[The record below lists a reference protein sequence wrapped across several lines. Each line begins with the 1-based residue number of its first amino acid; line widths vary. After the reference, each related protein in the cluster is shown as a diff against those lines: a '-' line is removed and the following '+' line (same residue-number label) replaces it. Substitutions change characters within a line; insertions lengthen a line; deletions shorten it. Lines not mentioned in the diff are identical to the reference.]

1 MKKFMIFLLMAFLYL
16 GTCQARSE
24 ALHLNGADA
33 KLHSWVTKP
42 FSPSYDAS
50 MMAVPAGT
58 PIVTVTPLN
67 PQSISVSGAHSTVD
81 FAAAFDANGSTEV
94 LSSYKWLVDGAPVSV
109 TQPTFTFTGYSAG
122 QYSVSC
128 EVTTTDN
135 YGVTHTR
142 QSNSVVVTVA
152 ANMIVYVEGPEH
164 SCPQGVV
171 TFTAQHESNIDCA
184 YQWRRDGQYIVG
196 ATERSYSFRV
206 DQLPLDQKLD
216 YQFDVQITRNGCE
229 ADYSPV
235 HYFTVSP
242 MPVTTVDVPMFCTGA
257 ANVVATANS
266 YTSGSEQ
273 PFKWK
278 WVKEGTT
285 DTVVTYV
292 NYLTINNPVSG
303 DVYQVIPAYQN
314 NACNPQA
321 TSFTLQDYINAG
333 INPTLAN
340 ALTLNSSSDKV
351 CLDGMVT
358 LALTDVNAGNA
369 AIGNATYTWM
379 MNGQVVS
386 GVTGNEYRVAL
397 PNSGVYTF
405 QAEASY
411 ENYPCGIAS
420 SNVKTVT
427 VDTVPMQVSISGENM
442 LCQNANGT
450 YSTTTLTAVVTPST
464 ANTYSYKWT
473 GDAAFGT
480 ANTKAFNTPGVKT
493 VIVKSETGCEAMADF
508 TVNAFGSDLQ
518 ITPLTETSVCPNT
531 PVTLQASATGWTGN
545 VAYAWSH
552 STTETNAT
560 VIVTPTATTTY
571 TVTASSNGCTKT
583 ASIPVTVLPVPSVV
597 PTLALTPETVCVG
610 DLVNVYVSNHAANPN
625 CSYIWYYDG
634 AEIPGAG
641 ALANITYPVTE
652 AGSHFFT
659 VKAVSA
665 AGCVLNTFALRKSLT
680 AIDVP
685 SELTIT
691 GNNVICEGATTKLT
705 AHAYGANHY
714 KWSNGQTGASITV
727 PAGVYAVTAYAMQTE
742 NSCAVEAEFTVNSFG
757 ADIQI
762 AAAPSNTICQGSSVT
777 LSVNAQGWPE
787 GNVQYTWHN
796 VTAGNHASQV
806 TVTPS
811 ASGYYVVTSKV
822 NSTAGNCERKDSIY
836 INVIDIPVVADGN
849 IIFANGRDTICE
861 GAQTT
866 IVANVA
872 GVSDYIWYE
881 NGTPLNATYQH
892 LNSVTVSPAAG
903 VYTYNVQVATP
914 EGCQSDVS
922 ATTPVTLVVLPN
934 PTIEIT
940 GDPWICNGNNVRL
953 VANLNDTLHTSA
965 QHADYAYEWRLYD
978 QTLVNGN
985 NVVDGQTHNFVL
997 NNETLNTTLT
1007 DQDHAYIFTV
1017 SATNNNG
1024 CVANSQ
1030 PYNVYIGTD
1039 INVAVTLDVDS
1050 VCEGGMVTATAH
1062 LGDYNMD
1069 NLTYQW
1075 YTQKESETTRTLVPS
1090 ATSRTFSTMVT
1101 ERTKFFVKVTQTTTE
1116 CTAEGNAE
1124 VKVVSARALTEA
1136 LQLKLTVS
1144 NENNTTGNNFTVCK
1158 GEDIYV
1164 TASVVGANVNDFNFV
1179 WYENGVLMQDITGY
1193 TFHKQLNILDDDTT
1207 SYTYAAYIDFGI
1219 PGCEPYKVYS
1229 NTVRVKRNPI
1239 VTISGNH
1246 NVCYMAPNPNPGE
1259 GNVRLA
1265 AWVDGTYDPNL
1276 TYTWYEH
1283 NQVRTSG
1290 VPGNIYDNIYTEN
1303 WIPSYDNPYS
1313 FTVEVTD
1320 ANGCTTMSEPFEVNI
1335 YSKPEVNITADQTTI
1350 CKGGEVT
1357 LTAHLDNYNDPML
1370 QYQWY
1375 ANGHE
1380 ISDAIAGMTEPV
1392 ETFAP
1397 TANTT
1402 YEVKVTHLMNYYNQS
1417 CFNIATIA
1425 IVVNDDP
1432 VVDNITT
1439 NLVNNTVCEGSEVQ
1453 LTAHV
1458 SGGVPGGEV
1467 YTWYRNGE
1475 VIEGAV
1481 SAYYS
1486 ETPQANNGD
1495 LTTYVYGVSVRQA
1508 ASDCESDILN
1518 YATVTVLPNPVLVIT
1533 TDPIVCDTLTGNIEM
1548 TANVTPAPA
1557 TDYHFIWYEDNVA
1570 LTGETGTHGENIVLT
1585 RPYRDYAY
1593 NFSVE
1598 LVNDYG
1604 CTTRSEANVLVNDNP
1619 VVNATVTENNICEG
1633 GEITLT
1639 ANLDDYN
1646 ADMLEF
1652 HWYDNGNIIRNAT
1665 ELSYTVVPTVGV
1677 HTYKMTAFQ
1686 RNSECIA
1693 STDEITVTVNADP
1706 VVTSITTDLAGN
1718 DEICEGR
1725 YVTMTA
1731 HVDGGVT
1738 GGEVYTWYRNGEVI
1752 EGAVSATYSET
1763 PQANNGDVTTYV
1775 YGASVR
1781 QSAAGCESNVVNYN
1795 TITVKPNPVLVLTTD
1810 PIVCDT
1816 LTGNIEMTANVTPAP
1831 ATDYHFTWYEDNV
1844 ALTGETGTHGE
1855 TMVLTRG
1862 YRDYAYNF
1870 SVELVNEYGCT
1881 TRAEATVLVNDN
1893 PVVHATA
1900 TETNICEGG
1909 EITLTANLDDYNAN
1923 MLEFHWYDGNTLIAT
1938 ATELNYTF
1946 VPALGTHKYSMTALQ
1961 RNSLCIASS
1970 DTVVVKV
1977 NPDPIISNV
1986 TLSNY
1991 VACEGA
1997 QVQITAVPEN
2007 YTPSSTDVYT
2017 WYRNGIRI
2025 PGATT
2030 QTIYDSPV
2038 TVDGNTQQFVYT
2050 AVVTLAA
2057 AGCTSEPVNADALT
2071 IYTNPVVAIS
2081 GDQQVCETDYTFLI
2095 ANVDTT
2101 GMNVGNLHYTWYIN
2115 GALRDNM
2122 AYNLGDS
2129 RFFAEYLY
2137 PQDEPYIFTVHVERG
2152 DVANACGATSA
2163 PFEVYVSPVP
2173 DVTVV
2178 EPNDIHDVCVG
2189 GEVTLE
2195 ARLDNYNTEDLTFQW
2210 YELRT
2215 NTQVLAV
2222 DYLPNGGY
2230 VYDTVTVTYKYNI
2243 PGETLPFYTAAPS
2256 QTTTFGVT
2264 VTQTTTLCSAT
2275 SEYNVTVHAL
2285 PAAPVVTVSDAMICS
2300 AADVDFNV
2308 TNDYSEY
2315 GVPTYTWYQDR
2326 FVIPSATQANYHQN
2340 ANAMSV
2346 GTHNYTVLA
2355 TFDMPGCVSA
2365 ISANAVV
2372 EVIENPT
2379 VEVYTTDPT
2388 AICEGGVVN
2397 FHAVASHPTQDLT
2410 YSYAWIEHNDYID
2423 GANTAD
2429 LTISPEANTQNY
2441 IYSVEVSS
2449 LPGCTV
2455 IATTDNYPVTVVTDP
2470 RVTLSIDHN
2479 AICEN
2484 GQATLTVNVEGGI
2497 NDINGIDPYTYT
2509 WYNKTT
2515 GEFVSFDATNVNTM
2529 TVPATNYIGS
2539 IDYKVEV
2546 TAAAYGCASTTND
2559 VNLFVHATPAVPV
2572 VTVSDAMICAA
2583 ADVDFNVTND
2593 YSEYGVPTFTWYQD
2607 RFVITTASM
2616 SNFHQN
2622 ANTMEVGTH
2631 NYTVVASF
2639 DMPGCVSPVSDN
2651 NVVEVIENP
2660 TVNVYTTD
2668 PTSIC
2673 EGGVI
2678 TFNAVASHPTQNLT
2692 FSYAWREHNDY
2703 IAGANTNTLT
2713 ISPEANT
2720 QNYIYTVEVSSLPGC
2735 TVTATTDN
2743 YPVTVVTDPRIT
2755 LSIDNSAICEGGE
2768 ATLTANIEGGISD
2781 INGINP
2787 YTFKWFNN
2795 ATGQYVS
2802 FDETNVNTLTVSDM
2816 NNIGSIDYKVEVSA
2830 LTYGCASTSNVANLA
2845 VVADP
2850 VVNIAVAQDA
2860 YQTVCN
2866 EGYSVLVANVQGGI
2880 GTNSY
2885 EWFKDGVGHQYN
2897 NAASIETG
2905 ILYTTDANQFVVNV
2919 EQTGSGCAS
2928 TASFQMNV
2936 VDAYQVAISAVDN
2949 RTDVCQGGTVTMQA
2963 SLANQPLAG
2972 DQPVFTWYKFD
2983 NVIYGT
2989 NNSTVYTTSP
2999 SLSAGEYEY
3008 HVVVSSDI
3016 PGCSA
3021 TSGSITT
3028 AVFADPVVRIVSG
3041 LTQNATTICEGADLT
3056 LTAEVVPSADN
3067 APQPTYT
3074 YSWSNNGTAV
3084 TGNTSSI
3091 NPVLTPSGSTP
3102 YRFYVTATSNDNTG
3116 CNATSE
3122 QGFAVEV
3129 VARPQVN
3136 IIPDHS
3142 TICAGGTVN
3151 LTASHTLIENTQYN
3165 YQWVINGQTMPQFAN
3180 TISYDMNNVG
3190 TINAQVTVSSSNTL
3204 INCSTVSTLSTPVQV
3219 VAAPRVTIS
3228 AAHATMCEGAA
3239 AELTSNVTT
3248 ATGVNAPVTY
3258 QWLRNATNIAGA
3270 TSSSYIDNALNAGAY
3285 SYSLAVSQGDAIGC
3299 TAVSAPVVVRVAER
3313 PVVMISSEDGLDL
3326 CQGGNITL
3334 TANVTNVNNNVCGM
3348 TNGQIYG
3355 SYDYTWTS
3363 GSNTVVTNSNIATP
3377 SNQLTQTLNTIGS
3390 FDYNVSVKPVGS
3402 MAYGCVASQPTAPF
3416 TVNVN
3421 ARPTWTNVN
3430 VDSQDGNIC
3439 LGERINLSANIVGGV
3454 VDMNN
3459 NTQGYIQWVVTYNN
3473 VTSNVAGGFGPQ
3485 SFDYPTAAGTYVYTP
3500 TYVGN
3505 ILGSG
3510 CSFTNGQEVA
3520 TTVTVHDLPTAEFV
3534 SGNDT
3539 TLCAHVS
3546 DASAGLTIHFTGT
3559 APFTFVV
3566 ENRTTGTSHM
3576 YVSNTND
3583 YTIYVSPD
3591 QTTHYT
3597 ITQLADEY
3605 CSNGDLGLAATTTV
3619 FVNDI
3624 IFDQEMFM
3632 AECGE
3637 DVVTINFNMASGTP
3651 NSAFTVTY
3659 ENGQVETGFISNNTA
3674 TFATPN
3680 VPGDYN
3686 AVFNVGG
3693 CDYNIIVRRPVND
3706 TDFATD
3712 SVPFMMTRWDDVVII
3727 NNNPATNGGHHFI
3740 SYQWY
3745 KNGELIPGA
3754 IYKNYQEV
3762 GGLNGYYSIEVVSQ
3776 DEATGETVTY
3786 RTCEQFFAGNSAIR
3800 VYPVPANIQQVVT
3813 VEIPMA
3819 AEELEGAVLDIY
3831 DVTGS
3836 LVNHISKVEPV
3847 TKVSGFKAQGTYF
3860 GRITTADNEMKTV
3873 KFIIVK

>member
-1 MKKFMIFLLMAFLYL
+1 
-16 GTCQARSE
+16 
-24 ALHLNGADA
+24 
-33 KLHSWVTKP
+33 
-42 FSPSYDAS
+42 
-50 MMAVPAGT
+50 
-58 PIVTVTPLN
+58 
-67 PQSISVSGAHSTVD
+67 
-81 FAAAFDANGSTEV
+81 
-94 LSSYKWLVDGAPVSV
+94 
-109 TQPTFTFTGYSAG
+109 
-122 QYSVSC
+122 
-128 EVTTTDN
+128 
-135 YGVTHTR
+135 
-142 QSNSVVVTVA
+142 
-152 ANMIVYVEGPEH
+152 MIVYVEGPEH

-196 ATERSYSFRV
+196 ATGRSYSFRV
-206 DQLPLDQKLD
+206 DELPLDQKLN
-216 YQFDVQITRNGCE
+216 YEFDVQITRNGCE

-242 MPVTTVDVPMFCTGA
+242 MPVTTVDAPLFCAGA
-257 ANVVATANS
+257 ASVVATANS

-278 WVKEGTT
+278 WVKVGTT
-285 DTVVTYV
+285 DTVITYV
-292 NYLTINNPVSG
+292 NSLTINNPVSG
-303 DVYQVIPAYQN
+303 DEYNVIPVYQN
-314 NACNPQA
+314 NACNPEA
-321 TSFTLQDYINAG
+321 TSFTLRDFQAAG
-333 INPTLAN
+333 MPATLE
-340 ALTLNSSSDKV
+340 ALTLNASSSKV

-358 LALTDVNAGNA
+358 LSLTDPNAGNVNL
-369 AIGNATYTWM
+369 GNVTYSWN
-379 MNGQVVS
+379 MNGQLVS
-386 GVTGNEYRVAL
+386 GVEGSEYRVAL

-405 QAEASY
+405 QATATY
-411 ENYPCGIAS
+411 ENYPCATAT
-420 SNVKTVT
+420 SNVNNVT
-427 VDTVPMQVSISGENM
+427 VDTVPMQVLISGDNMICEN
-442 LCQNANGT
+442 ADGT
-450 YSTTTLTAVVTPST
+450 YSTATLTAVVTPST

-473 GDAAFGT
+473 GDATFGT
-480 ANTKAFNTPGVKT
+480 VNTKAFTTPGVKS

-518 ITPLTETSVCPNT
+518 ITPLTETAVCPGNS
-531 PVTLQASATGWTGN
+531 VTLQASATGWTGN

-583 ASIPVTVLPVPSVV
+583 ASIPVTVLSVPASA
-597 PTLALTPETVCVG
+597 PTFYVNATSVCVG
-610 DLVNVYVSNHAANPN
+610 DLVNVSVTNHVAGLT
-625 CSYIWYYDG
+625 YIWYFDG
-634 AEIPGAG
+634 AEVPGTG
-641 ALANITYPVTE
+641 DLANITYPITE
-652 AGSHFFT
+652 AGSHFF
-659 VKAVSA
+659 VAKAVSA
-665 AGCVLNTFALRKSLT
+665 DGCVGTFGQRVNVN
-680 AIDVP
+680 AIAVP
-685 SELTIT
+685 TQLTIT
-691 GNNVICEGATTKLT
+691 GDNVVCEGAKTTLT
-705 AHAYGANHY
+705 ANAYGANHY
-714 KWSNGQTGASITV
+714 KWSNGQTGATVNV
-727 PAGVYAVTAYAMQTE
+727 PAGVYSVTAYAMQTE
-742 NSCAVEAEFTVNSFG
+742 NSCAVTEEFTVNAFG
-757 ADIQI
+757 VDIQI

-777 LSVNAQGWPE
+777 LNVNAQGWPE

-796 VTAGNHASQV
+796 VTEGAHASQI
-806 TVTPS
+806 TVTPA
-811 ASGYYVVTSKV
+811 ASGYYYVTSKV
-822 NSTAGNCERKDSIY
+822 NSTSGNCERKDSIY
-836 INVIDIPVVADGN
+836 INVINTPVVADGS
-849 IIFANGRDTICE
+849 IAFQDGRDTICE

-866 IVANVA
+866 IKVNVT
-872 GVSDYIWYE
+872 GVYDYMWYE
-881 NGTPLNATYQH
+881 DGTPLNGTYQH
-892 LNSVTVSPAAG
+892 LNTVTVSPAAG
-903 VYTYNVQVATP
+903 NHSYNVQIVTP
-914 EGCQSDVS
+914 EGCASDLSV
-922 ATTPVTLVVLPN
+922 TNPVQLVVLPN

-953 VANLNDTLHTSA
+953 QANLNDSLHTTA
-965 QHADYAYEWRLYD
+965 QNANYTYEWRLYD

-985 NVVDGQTHNFVL
+985 NVIDGQTHNFTLSDNVL
-997 NNETLNTTLT
+997 NTSLT

-1017 SATNNNG
+1017 TATNNNG

-1030 PYNVYIGTD
+1030 PYNVYIGSD

-1062 LGDYNMD
+1062 LGDYNMP

-1075 YTQKESETTRTLVPS
+1075 YTQKASETTRTLVPS
-1090 ATSRTFSTMVT
+1090 ATSRTFSTTVT
-1101 ERTKFFVKVTQTTTE
+1101 ENTTFFVKVTQTTTE
-1116 CTAEGNAE
+1116 CVAEGHAS
-1124 VKVVSARALTEA
+1124 VKVVSARDLTEQ
-1136 LQLKLTVS
+1136 LELKLIVS
-1144 NENNTTGNNFTVCK
+1144 NENNTTGNEFTVCK

-1164 TASVVGANVNDFNFV
+1164 TAHVEGANASDFNYV
-1179 WYENGVLMQDITGY
+1179 WYENGVLMQGVNDY

-1219 PGCEPYKVYS
+1219 EGCEPYKVYS
-1229 NTVRVKRNPI
+1229 NTVNVKRNPV

-1259 GNVRLA
+1259 GNVRLV

-1432 VVDNITT
+1432 VVDSIVT

-1453 LTAHV
+1453 MTAHI

-1486 ETPQANNGD
+1486 ETPQAHNGD
-1495 LTTYVYGVSVRQA
+1495 LTTYVYGVSVRQT

-1518 YATVTVLPNPVLVIT
+1518 YATITVLPNPVLVIT

-1557 TDYHFIWYEDNVA
+1557 TDYHFTWYQDNVA
-1570 LTGETGTHGENIVLT
+1570 LTGATGIHGENIVLT

-1604 CTTRSEANVLVNDNP
+1604 CTTR
-1619 VVNATVTENNICEG
+1619 
-1633 GEITLT
+1633 
-1639 ANLDDYN
+1639 
-1646 ADMLEF
+1646 
-1652 HWYDNGNIIRNAT
+1652 
-1665 ELSYTVVPTVGV
+1665 
-1677 HTYKMTAFQ
+1677 
-1686 RNSECIA
+1686 
-1693 STDEITVTVNADP
+1693 
-1706 VVTSITTDLAGN
+1706 
-1718 DEICEGR
+1718 
-1725 YVTMTA
+1725 
-1731 HVDGGVT
+1731 
-1738 GGEVYTWYRNGEVI
+1738 
-1752 EGAVSATYSET
+1752 
-1763 PQANNGDVTTYV
+1763 
-1775 YGASVR
+1775 
-1781 QSAAGCESNVVNYN
+1781 
-1795 TITVKPNPVLVLTTD
+1795 
-1810 PIVCDT
+1810 
-1816 LTGNIEMTANVTPAP
+1816 
-1831 ATDYHFTWYEDNV
+1831 
-1844 ALTGETGTHGE
+1844 
-1855 TMVLTRG
+1855 
-1862 YRDYAYNF
+1862 
-1870 SVELVNEYGCT
+1870 
-1881 TRAEATVLVNDN
+1881 AEATVLVNDN
-1893 PVVHATA
+1893 PVVHATV
-1900 TETNICEGG
+1900 TENNICEGG

-1970 DTVVVKV
+1970 DTVVVNVVADPVVASITTDLEGNNEICEGRYVTMTAHVNGGVTGGEVYTWYRNGEVIEGAVSATYSETPQANNGDVTTYVYGVSVRQSAAGCESNVVNYNTITVKPNPVLVLTTDPIVCDTNTGNIVMNANVTPAPATDYTYTWYEDNIALTGATGTHGETMVLTRPYRDYAYNFSVELVNDYGCTTRAEATVLVNDNPVVHATVTENNICEGGEITLTANLDDYNANMLEFHWYDGNTLIATATELNYTFVPALGTHKYSMTALQRNSLCIASSDTVVVNV
-1977 NPDPIISNV
+1977 NPDPVISNV
-1986 TLSNY
+1986 TLSDY

-1997 QVQITAVPEN
+1997 QVRITAVPAN
-2007 YTPSSTDVYT
+2007 YTPASTDVYT

-2025 PGATT
+2025 PGATS

-2038 TVDGNTQQFVYT
+2038 TVDGNNQQFVYT

-2057 AGCTSEPVNADALT
+2057 AGCTSEPVSANALT
-2071 IYTNPVVAIS
+2071 IYPNPVVAIS

-2101 GMNVGNLHYTWYIN
+2101 GMNAGNLHYTWYIN
-2115 GALRDNM
+2115 GDLRDNM

-2152 DVANACGATSA
+2152 GVANACGATSA

-2178 EPNDIHDVCVG
+2178 EANDIHDVCVG

-2215 NTQVLAV
+2215 NTQILAV
-2222 DYLPNGGY
+2222 DYLPNGQY
-2230 VYDTVTVTYKYNI
+2230 VYDTVTVTYQYNI
-2243 PGETLPFYTAAPS
+2243 PGATLPFFTAAPS

-2275 SEYNVTVHAL
+2275 SEYNITVHAL
-2285 PAAPVVTVSDAMICS
+2285 PAAPEVAISDAMICPS
-2300 AADVDFNV
+2300 AEVDFNI

-2326 FVIPSATQANYHQN
+2326 FVIPSATQAHFHQN

-2346 GTHNYTVLA
+2346 GSHTYTVFA

-2365 ISANAVV
+2365 MSESAIV

-2388 AICEGGVVN
+2388 AICQGGVVN
-2397 FHAVASHPTQDLT
+2397 FHAVASHPTQELT
-2410 YSYAWIEHNDYID
+2410 YTYAWMEHNAYIE
-2423 GANTAD
+2423 GANTNT
-2429 LTISPEANTQNY
+2429 LTISPEANTQDY
-2441 IYSVEVSS
+2441 IYAVEVSS

-2455 IATTDNYPVTVVTDP
+2455 IASTDNYPVTVVTDP

-2484 GQATLTVNVEGGI
+2484 GQATMTVNVEGGI
-2497 NDINGIDPYTYT
+2497 NDVNGIDPYTYT

-2515 GEFVSFDATNVNTM
+2515 GDFVSFDATNVNTM
-2529 TVPATNYIGS
+2529 TVPTMDYIGS

-2546 TAAAYGCASTTND
+2546 TAAAYGCNSTTNA
-2559 VNLFVHATPAVPV
+2559 VNLFVHATPAAPV
-2572 VTVSDAMICAA
+2572 VTVSDPMVCASA
-2583 ADVDFNVTND
+2583 EVDFNVTND
-2593 YSEYGVPTFTWYQD
+2593 YSEYGVPTYTWYQD
-2607 RFVITTASM
+2607 RFVIPSASM

-2622 ANTMEVGTH
+2622 ANTMEVGEH

-2639 DMPGCVSPVSDN
+2639 DMPGCVSPASDN
-2651 NVVEVIENP
+2651 NIVTVIENP
-2660 TVNVYTTD
+2660 IVNVYTTD
-2668 PTSIC
+2668 PTAIC

-2678 TFNAVASHPTQNLT
+2678 TFNAVVSHPTQDLT
-2692 FSYAWREHNDY
+2692 YTYAWREHNDY
-2703 IAGANTNTLT
+2703 IVGANTNTLT

-2720 QNYIYTVEVSSLPGC
+2720 QDYIYAVEVSSLPGC
-2735 TVTATTDN
+2735 TVTASTDN

-2755 LSIDNSAICEGGE
+2755 LSIDNSTICEGGE

-2781 INGINP
+2781 VNGINP

-2802 FDETNVNTLTVSDM
+2802 FDETNVNTLTVSNM
-2816 NNIGSIDYKVEVSA
+2816 NNIGAIDYKVEVSA
-2830 LTYGCASTSNVANLA
+2830 LTYGCASTSNVTNLA

-2850 VVNIAVAQDA
+2850 VVTIAVAQDA

-2866 EGYSVLVANVQGGI
+2866 EGYSVLVANVQGGV

-2905 ILYTTDANQFVVNV
+2905 ILYTTDDNQFVVNV

-2928 TASFQMNV
+2928 SATFQVNV

-2972 DQPVFTWYKFD
+2972 DQPIFTWYKFD
-2983 NVIYGT
+2983 NEIYGT

-3008 HVVVSSDI
+3008 HVVVSSDV

-3028 AVFADPVVRIVSG
+3028 AVFADPIVRIVSG

-3056 LTAEVVPSADN
+3056 LTAEIVPSSDN

-3084 TGNTSSI
+3084 AGNTASI

-3219 VAAPRVTIS
+3219 VAAPSVTVS

-3299 TAVSAPVVVRVAER
+3299 TSVSAPVVVRVAER

-3402 MAYGCVASQPTAPF
+3402 MAYGCVASQPSAPF

-3485 SFDYPTAAGTYVYTP
+3485 SFDYPAAAGTYVYTP

-3539 TLCAHVS
+3539 TLCANVS

-3583 YTIYVSPD
+3583 YTIYVSPT

-3605 CSNGDLGLAATTTV
+3605 CANGDLGLAATTTV

-3624 IFDQEMFM
+3624 TFDQEMFM

-3637 DVVTINFNMASGTP
+3637 DVVTINFNMISGTP

-3776 DEATGETVTY
+3776 DEETGETVTY

-3813 VEIPMA
+3813 VEIPLS

-3836 LVNHISKVEPV
+3836 LVNHISTVEPV

-3860 GRITTADNEMKTV
+3860 GRITTADNDVKTV

>member
-33 KLHSWVTKP
+33 KLHSWVAKP
-42 FSPSYDAS
+42 FSPSSDAS
-50 MMAVPAGT
+50 MLAAPAGT
-58 PIVTVTPLN
+58 PVVTVTPLN
-67 PQSISVSGAHSTVD
+67 PQSISISGAHSSVV

-94 LSSYKWLVDGAPVSV
+94 LSSYRWLVNGASV
-109 TQPTFTFTGYSAG
+109 GVTEPTFTFMGYSAG

-128 EVTTTDN
+128 EITTTAPM
-135 YGVTHTR
+135 GVTHVR

-152 ANMIVYVEGPEH
+152 SNMIVYVEGPEH

-196 ATERSYSFRV
+196 ATGRSYSFRV
-206 DQLPLDQKLD
+206 DQLPLDKKLD

-229 ADYSPV
+229 ADFSPV

-242 MPVTTVDVPMFCTGA
+242 MPVTTVDVPLFCVGA
-257 ANVVATANS
+257 ATVVATANS

-285 DTVVTYV
+285 DTVITYV

-303 DVYQVIPAYQN
+303 DVYKVIPAYQN
-314 NACNPQA
+314 SACNPEA
-321 TSFTLQDYINAG
+321 TTFTLTDYINSG
-333 INPTLAN
+333 INPILEN
-340 ALTLNSSSDKV
+340 ALTLGSSSDKV
-351 CLDGMVT
+351 CLDGMVA
-358 LALTDVNAGNA
+358 LNLTDLNAGNNA
-369 AIGNATYTWM
+369 LGNVTYTWK

-386 GVTGNEYRVAL
+386 GVNGNEYRVSL
-397 PNSGVYTF
+397 PSSGVYTF
-405 QAEASY
+405 QVDASY

-420 SNVKTVT
+420 SNIKTVT
-427 VDTVPMQVSISGENM
+427 VDTVPMQVAISGENM
-442 LCQNANGT
+442 LCQNADGT
-450 YSTTTLTAVVTPST
+450 YSSTTLTAVVTPST

-473 GDAAFGT
+473 DDADFGA
-480 ANTKAFNTPGVKT
+480 ANTKEFNTPGVKT

-518 ITPLTETSVCPNT
+518 ITPLTETTVCSGSS
-531 PVTLQASATGWTGN
+531 VTLQASATGWTGD

-552 STTETNAT
+552 STETNAT
-560 VIVTPTATTTY
+560 VIVTPMTTTTY

-583 ASIPVTVLPVPSVV
+583 ASIPVTVLTAPAEAPSLV
-597 PTLALTPETVCVG
+597 LASTHVCVG
-610 DLVNVYVSNHAANPN
+610 DLVNVSVDNTAANPGG
-625 CSYIWYYDG
+625 SYIWYYNG
-634 AEIPGAG
+634 VEISGSG
-641 ALANITYPVTE
+641 EDNIAHPVSE
-652 AGSHFFT
+652 AGTHFFT
-659 VKAVSA
+659 AKAVSA
-665 AGCVLNTFALRKSLT
+665 DGCVNNTFADRADVV
-680 AIDVP
+680 AIAVP

-691 GNNVICEGATTKLT
+691 GDHVICEGLKTTLT
-705 AHAYGANHY
+705 ANAYGADHY
-714 KWSNGQTGASITV
+714 KWSTGDVAASVVV
-727 PAGVYAVTAYAMQTE
+727 PAGVYSVTAYAMATE
-742 NSCAVEAEFTVNSFG
+742 NSCAVETEFTVNSFG
-757 ADIQI
+757 VDIQI
-762 AAAPSNTICQGSSVT
+762 TAAPGNVVCKGSSVT
-777 LSVNAQGWPE
+777 LNVNAQGWPE
-787 GNVQYTWHN
+787 GNVHYTWHN
-796 VTAGNHASQV
+796 VTEGAHSSQI

-811 ASGYYVVTSKV
+811 ASGYYYVTSKV
-822 NSTAGNCERKDSIY
+822 NSTAGDCERKDSIY
-836 INVIDIPVVADGN
+836 ITVIDIPVVADGT
-849 IIFANGRDTICE
+849 ITFADGRDTICE

-866 IVANVA
+866 IEVNVA
-872 GVSDYIWYE
+872 GVSDFIWYE

-892 LNSVTVSPAAG
+892 LNSVTVSPVAG
-903 VYTYNVQVATP
+903 VHTYNVQVATP
-914 EGCQSDVS
+914 EGCWSDVS
-922 ATTPVTLVVLPN
+922 VTTPVKLVVLPN

-940 GDPWICNGNNVRL
+940 GDPWICNGNDVRL
-953 VANLNDTLHTSA
+953 VAMLNDTLHTTA
-965 QHADYAYEWRLYD
+965 QNADYTYEWRLYD

-985 NVVDGQTHNFVL
+985 NIVDGQTHNFVL
-997 NNETLNTTLT
+997 LNDTLKTTLT
-1007 DQDHAYIFTV
+1007 NQDHAYIFTV

-1030 PYNVYIGTD
+1030 PYNVYIGSD
-1039 INVAVTLDVDS
+1039 INVAVTLDYDS
-1050 VCEGGMVTATAH
+1050 VCRGGIVTATAH
-1062 LGDYNMD
+1062 LGDYNMP

-1075 YTQKESETTRTLVPS
+1075 YTQKESEAIRTLVPH
-1090 ATSRTFSTMVT
+1090 ATSRTFSTAVI
-1101 ERTKFFVKVTQTTTE
+1101 EKTKFFVKVTQTTTE

-1124 VKVVSARALTEA
+1124 VKLIRDLHLNLV
-1136 LQLKLTVS
+1136 VS
-1144 NENNTTGNNFTVCK
+1144 NERNTTGDDFAVCK
-1158 GEDIYV
+1158 GEDVYV
-1164 TASVVGANVNDFNFV
+1164 TATVNGIVDENLTYV
-1179 WYENGVLMQDITGY
+1179 WFENGVLMQGINGP

-1219 PGCEPYKVYS
+1219 EGCEPYKVYS

-1246 NVCYMAPNPNPGE
+1246 NVCFMASNPRPGD
-1259 GNVRLA
+1259 GNVRLV
-1265 AWVDGTYDPNL
+1265 AWVNGTYDTTV

-1290 VPGNIYDNIYTEN
+1290 VSGNIYDNIYTEN
-1303 WIPSYDNPYS
+1303 WLPSYDNPYS

-1320 ANGCTTMSEPFEVNI
+1320 PNGCTTMSEPFEVNI

-1375 ANGHE
+1375 ENGHE
-1380 ISDAIAGMTEPV
+1380 ISNAIPGMTEPV

-1397 TANTT
+1397 VANTT
-1402 YEVKVTHLMNYYNQS
+1402 YEVKVTHLMNYLNQS

-1432 VVDNITT
+1432 VVDQITT
-1439 NLVNNTVCEGSEVQ
+1439 NLVKDTVCEGSEVQ
-1453 LTAHV
+1453 LTAHI

-1481 SAYYS
+1481 SSYYS
-1486 ETPQANNGD
+1486 ESPQANNGD
-1495 LTTYVYGVSVRQA
+1495 LTTYIYGVSVRQS

-1518 YATVTVLPNPVLVIT
+1518 YATITVLPNPVLVLT

-1557 TDYHFIWYEDNVA
+1557 TDYHFTWYEDNVA
-1570 LTGETGTHGENIVLT
+1570 LTGETGAHGETMVLT

-1593 NFSVE
+1593 SFSVE

-1604 CTTRSEANVLVNDNP
+1604 CTTRAEATVLVNDNP
-1619 VVNATVTENNICEG
+1619 VVHATATETNICEG

-1652 HWYDNGNIIRNAT
+1652 HWYDGNTLIATAT
-1665 ELSYTVVPTVGV
+1665 ELNYTLVPALGT
-1677 HTYKMTAFQ
+1677 HKYSMTALQ
-1686 RNSECIA
+1686 RNSLCIA
-1693 STDEITVTVNADP
+1693 SSDTVVVTVNADP

-1763 PQANNGDVTTYV
+1763 PQAHNGDVTTYV

-1781 QSAAGCESNVVNYN
+1781 QSAAGCESDVVNYN

-1844 ALTGETGTHGE
+1844 ALTGETGAHGE
-1855 TMVLTRG
+1855 TMVLTRP
-1862 YRDYAYNF
+1862 YRDYAYSF
-1870 SVELVNEYGCT
+1870 SVELVNDYGCT

-1909 EITLTANLDDYNAN
+1909 EITLTANLDDYNAD

-1938 ATELNYTF
+1938 ATELNYTL

-1970 DTVVVKV
+1970 DTVVVTV
-1977 NPDPIISNV
+1977 NPDPVISNV

-1991 VACEGA
+1991 IACEGA
-1997 QVQITAVPEN
+1997 QIQITAIPEN

-2025 PGATT
+2025 PGATS

-2057 AGCTSEPVNADALT
+2057 AGCTSEPVNANALT
-2071 IYTNPVVAIS
+2071 IYANPVVAIS

-2115 GALRDNM
+2115 GAIRDNM

-2178 EPNDIHDVCVG
+2178 QANDIHDICVG

-2215 NTQVLAV
+2215 STQILAV

-2230 VYDTVTVTYKYNI
+2230 VYDTISVTYKYNI
-2243 PGETLPFYTAAPS
+2243 PGATLPFHTAAPS

-2264 VTQTTTLCSAT
+2264 VTQTTTLCTAT
-2275 SEYNVTVHAL
+2275 SEYNINVHAL
-2285 PAAPVVTVSDAMICS
+2285 PAAPEVTVSDAMVC
-2300 AADVDFNV
+2300 AAAEVDFTV

-2326 FVIPSATQANYHQN
+2326 FVIPSATQATFHQN
-2340 ANAMSV
+2340 ANAMEV
-2346 GTHNYTVLA
+2346 GTHIYTVVA
-2355 TFDMPGCVSA
+2355 SFDMPGCVSP
-2365 ISANAVV
+2365 ISENNVV
-2372 EVIENPT
+2372 DVIETPT
-2379 VEVYTTDPT
+2379 VNVYTTDPT
-2388 AICEGGVVN
+2388 SICEGGVITFNV
-2397 FHAVASHPTQDLT
+2397 VASHPTQNLT
-2410 YSYAWIEHNDYID
+2410 YSYAWREHNDYIA
-2423 GANTAD
+2423 GENTNT

-2441 IYSVEVSS
+2441 IYTVEVSS

-2455 IATTDNYPVTVVTDP
+2455 TATTDNYPVTVVTDP

-2484 GQATLTVNVEGGI
+2484 GQATMTVNVEGGI
-2497 NDINGIDPYTYT
+2497 NDVNGIDPYTYT

-2515 GEFVSFDATNVNTM
+2515 GDFVSFDATNVNTM
-2529 TVPATNYIGS
+2529 TVPTMDYIGS
-2539 IDYKVEV
+2539 IDYRVEV

-2559 VNLFVHATPAVPV
+2559 VNLFVHATPAAPEVI
-2572 VTVSDAMICAA
+2572 VSDAMVCAA
-2583 ADVDFNVTND
+2583 AEVDFTVTND
-2593 YSEYGVPTFTWYQD
+2593 YSEYGVPTYTWYQD
-2607 RFVITTASM
+2607 RFVIPSATQAT
-2616 SNFHQN
+2616 FHQN
-2622 ANTMEVGTH
+2622 ANAMEVGTH
-2631 NYTVVASF
+2631 IYTVVASF
-2639 DMPGCVSPVSDN
+2639 DMPGCVSPISEN
-2651 NVVEVIENP
+2651 NVVDVIETP

-2678 TFNAVASHPTQNLT
+2678 TFNVVASHPTQNLT
-2692 FSYAWREHNDY
+2692 YSYAWREHNDY
-2703 IAGANTNTLT
+2703 IAGENTNTLT

-2755 LSIDNSAICEGGE
+2755 LSIDNSTICEGGE
-2768 ATLTANIEGGISD
+2768 ATLTANVEGGISD
-2781 INGINP
+2781 VNGINP

-2795 ATGQYVS
+2795 ETGQYES
-2802 FDETNVNTLTVSDM
+2802 FDETNVNTLTVSNM
-2816 NNIGSIDYKVEVSA
+2816 NNIGAIDYKVEVSA
-2830 LTYGCASTSNVANLA
+2830 LTYGCASTSNTTNLA

-2850 VVNIAVAQDA
+2850 VVTIAVAQDA

-2866 EGYSVLVANVQGGI
+2866 EGYSVLVANVQGGV

-2885 EWFKDGVGHQYN
+2885 EWYKDGVGHQYN

-2905 ILYTTDANQFVVNV
+2905 ILYTTDANNFVVNV
-2919 EQTGSGCAS
+2919 EQTGSGCSA
-2928 TASFQMNV
+2928 TASFQINV

-2963 SLANQPLAG
+2963 SLVNQPITG

-2983 NVIYGT
+2983 NEIYGT
-2989 NNSTVYTTSP
+2989 NNSMVYTTSP

-3008 HVVVSSDI
+3008 HVVVGSDI

-3041 LTQNATTICEGADLT
+3041 MVQNATTICEGADLT
-3056 LTAEVVPSADN
+3056 LTAEVVPSSDN

-3084 TGNTSSI
+3084 AGNNASI

-3102 YRFYVTATSNDNTG
+3102 YRFYVTITSNDNTG

-3165 YQWVINGQTMPQFAN
+3165 YQWVINGQTMPLFAN

-3204 INCSTVSTLSTPVQV
+3204 INCTTVSTLSTPVQV
-3219 VAAPRVTIS
+3219 VAAPSVTVS

-3270 TSSSYIDNALNAGAY
+3270 TTGSYIDNALSAGAY
-3285 SYSLAVSQGDAIGC
+3285 SYSLAVSQGEAIGC
-3299 TAVSAPVVVRVAER
+3299 TSVSTPVVVRVAER

-3326 CQGGNITL
+3326 CQGGDITL
-3334 TANVTNVNNNVCGM
+3334 TANVTNVNNNVCGL

-3355 SYDYTWTS
+3355 SYDYIWTS

-3377 SNQLTQTLNTIGS
+3377 TNQITQTLNTIGS
-3390 FDYNVSVKPVGS
+3390 FDYNVSVKPVGT
-3402 MAYGCVASQPTAPF
+3402 MAYGCVASQPSAPF

-3459 NTQGYIQWVVTYNN
+3459 NTQGYIQWVVTYND

-3485 SFDYPTAAGTYVYTP
+3485 SFDYPSSAGTYVYTP

-3520 TTVTVHDLPTAEFV
+3520 TTVTVHALPTAEFV

-3539 TLCAHVS
+3539 TLCTNVS

-3566 ENRTTGTSHM
+3566 ENRNTGISHM
-3576 YVSNTND
+3576 YVSNTNN
-3583 YTIYVSPD
+3583 YTIYVSPA

-3624 IFDQEMFM
+3624 TFDEELFL

-3651 NSAFTVTY
+3651 DAAFTVTY

-3706 TDFATD
+3706 TDFSTD

-3762 GGLNGYYSIEVVSQ
+3762 GGLNGYYSVEVVSQ

-3813 VEIPMA
+3813 VEIPMTA
-3819 AEELEGAVLDIY
+3819 AELEGAVLDIY

>member
-50 MMAVPAGT
+50 MMAAPAGT
-58 PIVTVTPLN
+58 PVVTVTPVN
-67 PQSISVSGAHSTVD
+67 PQSISLSGAHSSVV
-81 FAAAFDANGSTEV
+81 FAAAFDANGSAEV
-94 LSSYKWLVDGAPVSV
+94 LSSYRWLVDGASVSV

-122 QYSVSC
+122 QYSVCC
-128 EVTTTDN
+128 EITTVTGAT
-135 YGVTHTR
+135 YR
-142 QSNSVVVTVA
+142 SNSVVVTVA
-152 ANMIVYVEGPEH
+152 ANIIVYVEGPEH

-171 TFTAQHESNIDCA
+171 TFTAQHESNIDCS
-184 YQWRRDGQYIVG
+184 YQWRRDGQYIIG
-196 ATERSYSFRV
+196 ATGRSYSFNV

-216 YQFDVQITRNGCE
+216 YQYDVQITRNGCE
-229 ADYSPV
+229 AVYSPV

-242 MPVTTVDVPMFCTGA
+242 MPVTTVDVPLFCTGA

-278 WVKEGTT
+278 WVKDGTT
-285 DTVVTYV
+285 DTVFTYV
-292 NYLTINNPVSG
+292 NYLTIDNPVSG
-303 DVYQVIPAYQN
+303 DVYKVIPVYQN
-314 NACNPQA
+314 SACNPQE
-321 TSFTLQDYINAG
+321 TSFTLLDYINSG
-333 INPTLAN
+333 VNPTIAD
-340 ALTLNSSSDKV
+340 ALTLTSSSDKV

-358 LALTDVNAGNA
+358 LNLADENAGNTA
-369 AIGNATYTWM
+369 LGNITYTWK
-379 MNGQVVS
+379 MNGQVVP

-397 PNSGVYTF
+397 PNSGDYIF
-405 QAEASY
+405 QVEASF
-411 ENYPCGIAS
+411 ENYPCGIAL

-427 VDTVPMQVSISGENM
+427 VDAVPMQVAISGENM
-442 LCQNANGT
+442 LCQNADGT
-450 YSTTTLTAVVTPST
+450 YSTTALTAVVTPST
-464 ANTYSYKWT
+464 ANTVSYKWT
-473 GDAAFGT
+473 GDTDFGT
-480 ANTKAFNTPGVKT
+480 NNTKIFDTPGVKT

-508 TVNAFGSDLQ
+508 TVYAFGSDLQ
-518 ITPLTETSVCPNT
+518 ITPLTETSVCPGT
-531 PVTLQASATGWTGN
+531 PVTLQASATGWTGDI
-545 VAYAWSH
+545 AYSWSH
-552 STTETNAT
+552 STAETNAT
-560 VIVTPTATTTY
+560 VIVTPTTTTTY
-571 TVTASSNGCTKT
+571 IVTASSNGCTKT
-583 ASIPVTVLPVPSVV
+583 ASIPVTVLNVPAQA
-597 PTLALTPETVCVG
+597 PTLQVSADPVCVG
-610 DLVNVYVSNHAANPN
+610 DLVNVNVSNHTTGLT
-625 CSYIWYYDG
+625 YIWYYDG

-641 ALANITYPVTE
+641 LLETITYPITE
-652 AGSHFFT
+652 AGAHSFSA
-659 VKAVSA
+659 KSVSA
-665 AGCVLNTFALRKSLT
+665 DGCVLDTWSTVGVT
-680 AIDVP
+680 AIAAP
-685 SELTIT
+685 SQLTIT
-691 GNNVICEGATTKLT
+691 GNNVICETAKTTLT
-705 AHAYGANHY
+705 ASAYGADHY
-714 KWSNGQTGASITV
+714 KWSTGAVASSV
-727 PAGVYAVTAYAMQTE
+727 EVAAGVYSVTAYATANE
-742 NSCAVEAEFTVNSFG
+742 NSCAVEAEFTVTSFG

-762 AAAPSNTICQGSSVT
+762 TAAPSNTVCKGSSVT
-777 LSVNAQGWPE
+777 LNVNAQGWPE
-787 GNVQYTWHN
+787 GNVHYTWHH
-796 VTAGNHASQV
+796 VTEGAHSSQI

-811 ASGYYVVTSKV
+811 ASGYYYVTSKLS
-822 NSTAGNCERKDSIY
+822 STAGDCERKDSIY
-836 INVIDIPVVADGN
+836 INVIEIPVVALGEITFVDDK
-849 IIFANGRDTICE
+849 DTICE
-861 GAQTT
+861 GGQTT
-866 IVANVA
+866 IVVNVA

-892 LNSVTVSPAAG
+892 LNTVTVSPAAG
-903 VYTYNVQVATP
+903 VYSYNVQVASP
-914 EGCQSDVS
+914 EGCVSDVS

-940 GDPWICNGNNVRL
+940 GDPWICNDSNVRL
-953 VANLNDTLHTSA
+953 VAILNDTLNTTA
-965 QHADYAYEWRLYD
+965 QKAAYTYEWRLFD

-985 NVVDGQTHNFVL
+985 NVVDGQTHNFVIL
-997 NNETLNTTLT
+997 NDTLKTTLT

-1030 PYNVYIGTD
+1030 PYNVYIGSD
-1039 INVAVTLDVDS
+1039 INVAVTLDYDS
-1050 VCEGGMVTATAH
+1050 ICKGGIVTATAH
-1062 LGDYNMD
+1062 LGDYNMP

-1075 YTQKESETTRTLVPS
+1075 YTQKESEATRTLVPY
-1090 ATSRTFSTMVT
+1090 ATSRTFSTAVT
-1101 ERTKFFVKVTQTTTE
+1101 EKTKFFVKVTQTTTE
-1116 CTAEGNAE
+1116 CTAEGDAE
-1124 VKVVSARALTEA
+1124 VKLMQD
-1136 LQLKLTVS
+1136 LNLKLVVS
-1144 NENNTTGNNFTVCK
+1144 NEGNTTGDDFTVCK
-1158 GEDIYV
+1158 GEDVYV
-1164 TASVVGANVNDFNFV
+1164 TATVNGIVDDNLTYV
-1179 WYENGVLMQDITGY
+1179 WFENGVLMQGVNGP

-1207 SYTYAAYIDFGI
+1207 SYTYAAYIDYGI
-1219 PGCEPYKVYS
+1219 EGCEPYKVYS
-1229 NTVRVKRNPI
+1229 NTVRVRRNPI

-1259 GNVRLA
+1259 GNVRLV
-1265 AWVDGTYDPNL
+1265 AWVDGTYNPDYL
-1276 TYTWYEH
+1276 YTWYEH
-1283 NQVRTSG
+1283 NQVRNSA
-1290 VPGNIYDNIYTEN
+1290 VPDNIYDNIYTEN

-1375 ANGHE
+1375 KNGHE
-1380 ISDAIAGMTEPV
+1380 ISDAIPGMTEPV

-1397 TANTT
+1397 TASTT

-1432 VVDNITT
+1432 VVDSITT

-1453 LTAHV
+1453 LTAHI

-1467 YTWYRNGE
+1467 YTWYRNGQ

-1481 SAYYS
+1481 SAYYN

-1495 LTTYVYGVSVRQA
+1495 LTTYVYGVSVRQT
-1508 ASDCESDILN
+1508 ASDCESDVLN
-1518 YATVTVLPNPVLVIT
+1518 YATITVLPNPVLVIT

-1557 TDYHFIWYEDNVA
+1557 TDYHFTWYEDNVA
-1570 LTGETGTHGENIVLT
+1570 LTGETGAHGETMVLT
-1585 RPYRDYAY
+1585 RGYRDYAY

-1598 LVNDYG
+1598 LVNEYG
-1604 CTTRSEANVLVNDNP
+1604 CTTRAEATVLVNDNP
-1619 VVNATVTENNICEG
+1619 VVHATVTETDICEG

-1646 ADMLEF
+1646 ANMLEF
-1652 HWYDNGNIIRNAT
+1652 HWYDGDELIATAT
-1665 ELSYTVVPTVGV
+1665 ELSYTFVPAIGT
-1677 HTYKMTAFQ
+1677 HRYSMTALQ
-1686 RNSECIA
+1686 RNSLCIA
-1693 STDEITVTVNADP
+1693 SSDTVVVTVNADP
-1706 VVTSITTDLAGN
+1706 VVTSITTDLDGN

-1763 PQANNGDVTTYV
+1763 PQAHNGDVTTYV
-1775 YGASVR
+1775 YGVSVR
-1781 QSAAGCESNVVNYN
+1781 QSAAGCESDVVNYS
-1795 TITVKPNPVLVLTTD
+1795 TVTVKPNPVLVLTTD

-1844 ALTGETGTHGE
+1844 ALTGETGAHGE

-1893 PVVHATA
+1893 PVVHATV
-1900 TETNICEGG
+1900 TETDICEGG

-1923 MLEFHWYDGNTLIAT
+1923 MLEFHWYDGDELIAT
-1938 ATELNYTF
+1938 ATELSYTF
-1946 VPALGTHKYSMTALQ
+1946 VPAIGTHRYSMTALQ

-1970 DTVVVKV
+1970 DTVVVTV
-1977 NPDPIISNV
+1977 NVDPIISNV

-1991 VACEGA
+1991 TACQGA
-1997 QVQITAVPEN
+1997 QIQITAVPEN

-2025 PGATT
+2025 PGATS

-2050 AVVTLAA
+2050 AVVTLEA
-2057 AGCTSEPVNADALT
+2057 AGCTSEPVSANALT
-2071 IYTNPVVAIS
+2071 IYANPVVAIS
-2081 GDQQVCETDYTFLI
+2081 GDQHVCETDYTFLI

-2115 GALRDNM
+2115 GAIRDNM

-2178 EPNDIHDVCVG
+2178 QANDIHDVCVG

-2195 ARLDNYNTEDLTFQW
+2195 ARLDNYNTEDLMFQW

-2215 NTQVLAV
+2215 STQILAV

-2230 VYDTVTVTYKYNI
+2230 VYDTISVTYKYNI
-2243 PGETLPFYTAAPS
+2243 PGATLPFLTAAPS

-2264 VTQTTTLCSAT
+2264 VTQTTTLCTAT
-2275 SEYNVTVHAL
+2275 SEYNINVHAL

-2326 FVIPSATQANYHQN
+2326 FVIPSATQATFHQN
-2340 ANAMSV
+2340 AYAMSV
-2346 GTHNYTVLA
+2346 GVHNYTVIA
-2355 TFDMPGCVSA
+2355 SFDMPGCVSA
-2365 ISANAVV
+2365 MSDAAIVK
-2372 EVIENPT
+2372 VIENPT

-2388 AICEGGVVN
+2388 SICEGGVVN
-2397 FHAVASHPTQDLT
+2397 FHAVVTHPTEELT
-2410 YSYAWIEHNDYID
+2410 YSYAWIQHNAYIE

-2429 LTISPEANTQNY
+2429 LTISPEANTQDY
-2441 IYSVEVSS
+2441 IYTVEVSS

-2455 IATTDNYPVTVVTDP
+2455 TATTDNYPVTVVTDP

-2484 GQATLTVNVEGGI
+2484 GQATMTVNVEGGI
-2497 NDINGIDPYTYT
+2497 NDVNGIDPYTYT

-2515 GEFVSFDATNVNTM
+2515 GEFVQFDATNVNTM
-2529 TVPATNYIGS
+2529 TVPTMNYIGS
-2539 IDYKVEV
+2539 IDYKVDV
-2546 TAAAYGCASTTND
+2546 TAAAYGCASTTNS
-2559 VNLFVHATPAVPV
+2559 VNIIVHETPAAPV
-2572 VTVSDAMICAA
+2572 VTVSDAMVCAA

-2593 YSEYGVPTFTWYQD
+2593 YSEYGVPTYTWYQD
-2607 RFVITTASM
+2607 RFVIPEATM

-2622 ANTMEVGTH
+2622 ANTMEVGIH

-2651 NVVEVIENP
+2651 NIVEVIENP

-2678 TFNAVASHPTQNLT
+2678 TFNAVVTHPTQNLT
-2692 FSYAWREHNDY
+2692 YTYAWSEHDTV

-2720 QNYIYTVEVSSLPGC
+2720 QDYIYTVEVSSLPGC

-2743 YPVTVVTDPRIT
+2743 YPVTVVTDPRVT
-2755 LSIDNSAICEGGE
+2755 LSIDNSTICEGGE

-2781 INGINP
+2781 VNGINP

-2795 ATGQYVS
+2795 TTGEYVS
-2802 FDETNVNTLTVSDM
+2802 FDETNVNTLTVSEM

-2830 LTYGCASTSNVANLA
+2830 LTYGCASTSNVTNLV

-2866 EGYSVLVANVQGGI
+2866 EGFSVLVANVQGGV

-2905 ILYTTDANQFVVNV
+2905 ILYTTDANNFVVNV
-2919 EQTGSGCAS
+2919 DQTGSGCSA

-2936 VDAYQVAISAVDN
+2936 VDAYQVAISSVDN

-2963 SLANQPLAG
+2963 SLANQPVAG

-2983 NVIYGT
+2983 NEIYGT
-2989 NNSTVYTTSP
+2989 NNNMVYTTSP

-3056 LTAEVVPSADN
+3056 LTAEVVPSSDN

-3074 YSWSNNGTAV
+3074 YSWSNNGTAI
-3084 TGNTSSI
+3084 TGNTASI

-3102 YRFYVTATSNDNTG
+3102 YRFYVTITSNDNTG

-3142 TICAGGTVN
+3142 SICAGGTVN

-3165 YQWVINGQTMPQFAN
+3165 YQWVVNGQTMPQFAN

-3190 TINAQVTVSSSNTL
+3190 AINAQVTVSSSNTL
-3204 INCSTVSTLSTPVQV
+3204 INCTTVSTLSTPVQV
-3219 VAAPRVTIS
+3219 VAAPTVTVS

-3270 TSSSYIDNALNAGAY
+3270 TSSSYTDNALNAGAY
-3285 SYSLAVSQGDAIGC
+3285 SYSLAVSQGDVIGC
-3299 TAVSAPVVVRVAER
+3299 TSVSAPVVVRVAER

-3326 CQGGNITL
+3326 CQGGDITL

-3363 GSNTVVTNSNIATP
+3363 GSNTVVTNSNIAAPT
-3377 SNQLTQTLNTIGS
+3377 NQITQTLNTIGS
-3390 FDYNVSVKPVGS
+3390 FDYNVSVKPVGT
-3402 MAYGCVASQPTAPF
+3402 MAYGCVASQPYAPF

-3459 NTQGYIQWVVTYNN
+3459 NPQGYIQWVVTYNN

-3485 SFDYPTAAGTYVYTP
+3485 SFDYPSEAGTYVYTP

-3510 CSFTNGQEVA
+3510 CTFANGQEVA
-3520 TTVTVHDLPTAEFV
+3520 TTVTVHALPTAEFV

-3539 TLCAHVS
+3539 TLCANVS
-3546 DASAGLTIHFTGT
+3546 DASAALTIHFTGT
-3559 APFTFVV
+3559 PPFTFVV

-3576 YVSNTND
+3576 YVSNTNE
-3583 YTIYVSPD
+3583 YTIYVSPA

-3605 CSNGDLGLAATTTV
+3605 CSNGDLGLTATATV

-3624 IFDQEMFM
+3624 TFDEEMFM

-3637 DVVTINFNMASGTP
+3637 DVVTISFNMISGTP

-3659 ENGQVETGFISNNTA
+3659 ENGQVETGFISNGTA

-3706 TDFATD
+3706 TDFSTD

-3762 GGLNGYYSIEVVSQ
+3762 GGLNGYYSVEVVSK

-3800 VYPVPANIQQVVT
+3800 VYPVPANIQQEVT
-3813 VEIPMA
+3813 VEIPMT

-3836 LVNHISKVEPV
+3836 LVNHITKVQPV

-3860 GRITTADNEMKTV
+3860 GRVTTADNTMKTV